1 MGGGGLHK
9 SPHLPP
15 PHSILSLSKLPAN
28 LRPPSPKGVSSSLPP
43 VQLNSLTAFSSFSLP
58 LFFAACQVA
67 GEPLIPSLSLPLFF
81 FQHPPSAS
89 LHPHLPV
96 LLLRCWFILMYIYG
110 TELKRLGMKT
120 RERTTPCRGV
130 SLFIHPLP
138 PHFFSVTQTPLLY
151 PRVELLSSKSS
162 PLPSS
167 IPVTPFSTFQPQT
180 GSESAGVPVFCF
192 FFLFCSS
199 APDGTSVSH

>member
-1 MGGGGLHK
+1 MGDGGLHR
-9 SPHLPP
+9 SPHLLPSQHFVSFKVTCQPEPP
-15 PHSILSLSKLPAN
+15 FTQRCLLLPASRPTQFPHGVFLLLPAALLRCLSGCLSASDSITLSL
-28 LRPPSPKGVSSSLPP
+28 
-43 VQLNSLTAFSSFSLP
+43 F
-58 LFFAACQVA
+58 
-67 GEPLIPSLSLPLFF
+67 FF

-120 RERTTPCRGV
+120 PERTTPCQGV

-167 IPVTPFSTFQPQT
+167 IPVTLFSTFQPQT
-180 GSESAGVPVFCF
+180 GSESDGVPVFF
-192 FFLFCSS
+192 FFPPLLLSS
-199 APDGTSVSH
+199 